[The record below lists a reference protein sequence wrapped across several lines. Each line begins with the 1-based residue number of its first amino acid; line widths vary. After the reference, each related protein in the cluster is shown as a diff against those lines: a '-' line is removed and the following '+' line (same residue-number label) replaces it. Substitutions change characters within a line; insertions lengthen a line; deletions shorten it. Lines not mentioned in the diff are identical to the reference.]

1 MGALGVVTG
10 ALLLIHASSVNESR
24 IARIAGIL
32 IIVGLAA
39 VAGAGF
45 GW

>member
-1 MGALGVVTG
+1 MAGS
-10 ALLLIHASSVNESR
+10 LLLLHAGMVNESR
-24 IARIAGIL
+24 IARLAGIL

-39 VAGAGF
+39 VAAAAL